1 MKWLTRLFKRDEHA
15 EINKIKDSILDKLGE
30 GKHIIHIM
38 LKDREVTLLF
48 SEEEFNNAIHI
59 LEKYKHDKDV
69 KNQKQS
75 FTLFHN
81 YLSDSSKQTT

>member
-1 MKWLTRLFKRDEHA
+1 MKWLTRLFKRVEHA

-48 SEEEFNNAIHI
+48 SEEEFNNAII
-59 LEKYKHDKDV
+59 RGEQLNVVPREDEIEE
-69 KNQKQS
+69 
-75 FTLFHN
+75 
-81 YLSDSSKQTT
+81 SD